1 MSAETNTQI
10 VIGMWKAFG
19 SREAARIE
27 SFLAEN
33 AVWIAPRDN
42 ATAKFLGV
50 PSGMTGR
57 AEIVRFIV
65 DQFPQ
70 IFSRDVK
77 LDYKGVYTDGETVVV
92 EATLSATVAN
102 GRPYRNDYCFIHVV
116 KDGKVVEMREFMD
129 TYSGHRMV
137 YGNEATI

>member
-1 MSAETNTQI
+1 MSGEANKET
-10 VIGMWKAFG
+10 VIGMWRAFG
-19 SREAARIE
+19 SRDAARTE
-27 SFLAEN
+27 GFLAEN

-57 AEIVRFIV
+57 VEIVRFII
-65 DQFPQ
+65 DQFPR
-70 IFSRDVK
+70 IFLRDVK
-77 LDYKGVYTDGETVVV
+77 MDYKGIYADGEAVVV
-92 EATLSATVAN
+92 EATLSATIAN
-102 GRPYRNDYCFIHVV
+102 GRPYRNDYCFIHIV

-129 TYSGHRMV
+129 TYNGHRMV